1 MISNEIYWDCLMVF
15 TIYLMIDVS
24 GQMMN
29 PGMMGIGLGELS
41 QYSYFFGLVMC
52 LNLPRWLGKS
62 RSTNW
67 MGGLIL

>member
-41 QYSYFFGLVMC
+41 QYS
-52 LNLPRWLGKS
+52 
-62 RSTNW
+62 
-67 MGGLIL
+67 